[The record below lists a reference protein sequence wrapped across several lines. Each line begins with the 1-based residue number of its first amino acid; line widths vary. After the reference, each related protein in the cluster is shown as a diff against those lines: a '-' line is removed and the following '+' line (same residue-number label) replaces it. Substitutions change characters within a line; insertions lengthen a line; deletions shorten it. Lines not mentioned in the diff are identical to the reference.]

1 MKKHLSDL
9 SKDKMMKERG
19 KQVLQWKD
27 GRIVAFY
34 DSLKQAG
41 RKTGMSWQNI
51 KNVCEGK
58 YKHAGGYEWTYA
70 QKPYNV
76 DKVVERL
83 EENAK
88 YFQSEADELAQ
99 MGNWGTATE
108 LQGKAAAYRDAAKTV
123 KSGGIE

>member
-1 MKKHLSDL
+1 MRLIDA
-9 SKDKMMKERG
+9 DKIEINEECTFSG
-19 KQVLQWKD
+19 KGIK
-27 GRIVAFY
+27 AFLDAIPTAY
-34 DSLKQAG
+34 D
-41 RKTGMSWQNI
+41 
-51 KNVCEGK
+51 
-58 YKHAGGYEWTYA
+58 
-70 QKPYNV
+70 V

-99 MGNWGTATE
+99 VGDWGTATE